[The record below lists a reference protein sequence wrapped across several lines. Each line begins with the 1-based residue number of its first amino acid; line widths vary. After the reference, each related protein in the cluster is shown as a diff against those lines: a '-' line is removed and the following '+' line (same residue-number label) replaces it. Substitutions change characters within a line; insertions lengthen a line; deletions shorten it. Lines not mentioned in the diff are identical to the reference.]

1 MENFSL
7 LYWSMEKHTKSE
19 KETQPLSSVYAKK
32 TLRGKECVAFR
43 CSNTFYDSE
52 GRATGIH
59 FF

>member
-1 MENFSL
+1 
-7 LYWSMEKHTKSE
+7 MEKHTKSE